1 MMHGWQHGMWDPA
14 GWFVMSAVMLAV
26 LAAVVI
32 AVLAGSRAIQSREQ
46 SRPGD
51 AARRILDER
60 FAKGEIDEEE
70 YQQRREVLEH
80 R

>member
-1 MMHGWQHGMWDPA
+1 MMFGWQHGMWDAA
-14 GWFVMSAVMLAV
+14 GWLVMSAVMLAV

-32 AVLAGSRAIQSREQ
+32 AVLVGSRAVQSRE
-46 SRPGD
+46 RPWD
-51 AARRILDER
+51 SARRILDER

-70 YQQRREVLEH
+70 YQQRREVLDH

>member
-1 MMHGWQHGMWDPA
+1 MFGWQHGMWDGA
-14 GWFVMSAVMLAV
+14 GWLVMSALMLAV

-32 AVLAGSRAIQSREQ
+32 AVLAGSRAVREQ

-51 AARRILDER
+51 SARRILDER

>member
-1 MMHGWQHGMWDPA
+1 MFGWQHGMWDTV
-14 GWFVMSAVMLAV
+14 GWLVMSAVMLAV

-32 AVLAGSRAIQSREQ
+32 AVLYGARAIREQ
-46 SRPGD
+46 SQPGD

-80 R
+80 K